1 MPCGV
6 HSAKEGT
13 MRSAVA
19 IASALLLFPGLAL
32 SDEET
37 GGAPDWRVY
46 VTDMVNDFISVEID
60 DTEPVNVF
68 IHLPTLELI
77 RSSGIGGRF
86 AVTVNDSLAWD
97 LAGSFAADPTVNLVP
112 WAVTG
117 ADPDKIVTAQDGDAD
132 PPVYFTQDYELSMW
146 GNGRS
151 WIYWRMTVT
160 NVQAVPLPSVKLYAW
175 MLSPTI
181 DSESGAYSTGGAGPF
196 RLILNGAS
204 GSIGYGPLP
213 TPYPMRYMTSHYV
226 SGNPTGDVDDY
237 IYGNATWTADHPGN
251 DLPNTVETAVVTQE
265 MAVQWTVGDIPAG
278 GSATVEFIFAG
289 DKSQSHVEA
298 AIEQGIAEVPV
309 ELASFWAEAAAGAVR
324 VAWVTLSEQNN
335 LGFNVLRSGIAHG
348 TYERINDALIEGA
361 GTTVERAEYEYLDGR
376 VKPGSRYFYKLE
388 QVDIGGA
395 VTCYGPVTATVP
407 VGPSLALEVS
417 PNPSSGALEVV
428 LSLPHAAKVDVGVVD
443 VAGQQVADLH
453 SGNMGV
459 GRHQLRWQ
467 AGEDLSPGLYVVEA
481 RAGDLRWTRRWVL
494 LP

>member
-1 MPCGV
+1 
-6 HSAKEGT
+6 
-13 MRSAVA
+13 MRLVA
-19 IASALLLFPGLAL
+19 ATTALLAL
-32 SDEET
+32 LWCVAPCDEET
-37 GGAPDWRVY
+37 GGDVADRVY

-68 IHLPTLELI
+68 VHLPTLELI
-77 RSSGIGGRF
+77 RASGIGGRF

-97 LAGSFAADPTVNLVP
+97 LAGSFAAAPSVNLVP
-112 WAVTG
+112 WSITG
-117 ADPDKIVTAQDGDAD
+117 VDPEKIVTAQEGDAN
-132 PPVYFTQDYELSMW
+132 PPAYFTEDYELSMW

-196 RLILNGAS
+196 RLMLNGAT

-237 IYGNATWTADHPGN
+237 IYGNATWTAPHPGN
-251 DLPNTVETAVVTQE
+251 DLPNTVDPSVITQE
-265 MAVQWTVGDIPAG
+265 MGIQWTVGDIPAG

-324 VAWVTLSEQNN
+324 VAWVTLTEQNN
-335 LGFNVLRSGIAHG
+335 LGFNVLRSDIAYG
-348 TYERINDALIEGA
+348 TYDRINDFLIEGA
-361 GTTVERAEYEYLDGR
+361 GTTVERTDYEYLDARVMPGR
-376 VKPGSRYFYKLE
+376 RYFYKLE
-388 QVDIGGA
+388 QVDVGGA
-395 VTCYGPVTATVP
+395 ITCYGPVTAAVP
-407 VGPSLALEVS
+407 VDPSLGLEVS

-428 LSLPHAAKVDVGVVD
+428 LSLPHAAKVEVAVVD
-443 VAGQQVADLH
+443 IAGRHVADLQ
-453 SGNMGV
+453 SAEMAV

-481 RAGDLRWTRRWVL
+481 RTGDLRLARRWVL